1 MKNVWFGFP
10 LFSKLPLEVVKNR
23 KKFYTVS
30 IVVILIGFLFMGINY
45 ARYKEPLNLGV
56 DFSGGVVFTVTLPE
70 NKDASELTRIALE
83 AGIHDPIVR
92 KSGANEYELRAK
104 IDEAALPTVRESLQA
119 SASVTDENF
128 VGPSVASSLIKN
140 AVLSLTVALLALLV
154 YISVRFRFKYGL
166 AAVLALLHDVLVTI
180 SIFAIFFIP
189 INSPFVAVLLILVG
203 YSLQDSIVV
212 LDRVRENRKLN
223 SKASTAEVVES
234 AIHSV
239 FRRSLNTS
247 ITTLIAALCLMIFS
261 YRFLPDFTT
270 GLTVGLIT
278 GTYSSIFIAASILV
292 DWGE

>member
-10 LFSKLPLEVVKNR
+10 LFSKLPVEVVKNR
-23 KKFYTVS
+23 KKFYTAS

-45 ARYKEPLNLGV
+45 ARYNEPLNLGV

-247 ITTLIAALCLMIFS
+247 ITTLIAALCLMIFA

-278 GTYSSIFIAASILV
+278 GTYSSIFIAASLLV

>member
-1 MKNVWFGFP
+1 
-10 LFSKLPLEVVKNR
+10 
-23 KKFYTVS
+23 
-30 IVVILIGFLFMGINY
+30 
-45 ARYKEPLNLGV
+45 
-56 DFSGGVVFTVTLPE
+56 
-70 NKDASELTRIALE
+70 
-83 AGIHDPIVR
+83 
-92 KSGANEYELRAK
+92 
-104 IDEAALPTVRESLQA
+104 
-119 SASVTDENF
+119 
-128 VGPSVASSLIKN
+128 VASSLIKN

-247 ITTLIAALCLMIFS
+247 ITTLIAALCLMIFA

-278 GTYSSIFIAASILV
+278 GTYSSIFIAASLLV

>member
-10 LFSKLPLEVVKNR
+10 LFSKLPVEVVKNR
-23 KKFYTVS
+23 KKFYTAS

-247 ITTLIAALCLMIFS
+247 ITTLIAALCLMIFA

-278 GTYSSIFIAASILV
+278 GTYSSIFIAASLLV

>member
-247 ITTLIAALCLMIFS
+247 ITTLIAALCLMIFA

-278 GTYSSIFIAASILV
+278 GTYSSIFIAASLLV

>member
-10 LFSKLPLEVVKNR
+10 LFSKFPLEVVKNR
-23 KKFYTVS
+23 KKFYTLS

-45 ARYKEPLNLGV
+45 ARYQEPLNLGV

-70 NKDASELTRIALE
+70 DKDASELTRIALE
-83 AGIHDPIVR
+83 AGVHDPIVR

-104 IDEAALPTVRESLQA
+104 IDEATLPTVRESLQA
-119 SASVTDENF
+119 SASVNDENF
-128 VGPSVASSLIKN
+128 VGPSVASSLLKN

-154 YISVRFRFKYGL
+154 YISVRFRLKYGL
-166 AAVLALLHDVLVTI
+166 AAVLALVHDVLVTI

-189 INSPFVAVLLILVG
+189 MNSPFVAVLLILVG

-247 ITTLIAALCLMIFS
+247 ITTLIAALCLMIFV

-278 GTYSSIFIAASILV
+278 GTYSSIFIAASLLV

>member
-1 MKNVWFGFP
+1 
-10 LFSKLPLEVVKNR
+10 
-23 KKFYTVS
+23 
-30 IVVILIGFLFMGINY
+30 
-45 ARYKEPLNLGV
+45 
-56 DFSGGVVFTVTLPE
+56 
-70 NKDASELTRIALE
+70 
-83 AGIHDPIVR
+83 
-92 KSGANEYELRAK
+92 
-104 IDEAALPTVRESLQA
+104 
-119 SASVTDENF
+119 
-128 VGPSVASSLIKN
+128 
-140 AVLSLTVALLALLV
+140 VALLALLV

-166 AAVLALLHDVLVTI
+166 AAVLALVHDVLVTVA
-180 SIFAIFFIP
+180 IFAIFFIP

-223 SKASTAEVVES
+223 SKASTADVVEA

-247 ITTLIAALCLMIFS
+247 ITTLIAAVCLMIFA

-278 GTYSSIFIAASILV
+278 GTYSSIFIAASLLV

>member
-10 LFSKLPLEVVKNR
+10 LFSKLPVEVVKNR
-23 KKFYTVS
+23 KKFYTAS
-30 IVVILIGFLFMGINY
+30 IVVILIGFLFMGVNY
-45 ARYKEPLNLGV
+45 ARYHEPLNLGV

-70 NKDASELTRIALE
+70 DKGASELTRIALE

-166 AAVLALLHDVLVTI
+166 AAALALLHDVLVTI

-247 ITTLIAALCLMIFS
+247 ITTLIAALCLMIFA

>member
-1 MKNVWFGFP
+1 V
-10 LFSKLPLEVVKNR
+10 
-23 KKFYTVS
+23 
-30 IVVILIGFLFMGINY
+30 GFLFMGINY
-45 ARYKEPLNLGV
+45 IRYHEPLNLGV
-56 DFSGGVVFTVTLPE
+56 DFSGGVVFTITMPE
-70 NKDASELTRIALE
+70 DKNASDLTKIAAE
-83 AGIHDPIVR
+83 VGIHDPIVR

-104 IDEAALPTVRESLQA
+104 IDEAALPTIRESLQA

-128 VGPSVASSLIKN
+128 VGPSVAGSLIKN
-140 AVLSLTVALLALLV
+140 AILSLTVALLALLV

-166 AAVLALLHDVLVTI
+166 AAVLALVHDVLVTVA
-180 SIFAIFFIP
+180 IFAIFFIP

-223 SKASTAEVVES
+223 SKASTADVVEA

-247 ITTLIAALCLMIFS
+247 ITTLIAAVCLMIFA

-278 GTYSSIFIAASILV
+278 GTYSSIFIAASLLV